1 MAEVKAAAVV
11 ADKDRNRWPEL
22 VYRLIEH
29 YKWEPQHL
37 GIGKKEKVPIFYKRV
52 RQQEVPLNF
61 LFQLL
66 LRWSSSETISQI
78 LASFENPNLTAECG
92 LGLLFP
98 SDFNFIQPDVWIESE
113 RATVFIEIKVGAI
126 TGLEQVQ
133 KYLLLHAHLDNR
145 DGEKRPYLLFL
156 TESEFMNCWRPPPK
170 AALANGIQEFLVAA
184 TASAAL
190 PKRLEK
196 RAGKLAGRYEAVRS
210 DVKYGVATWNSV
222 GETLKAIRSQW
233 KQPGSN
239 DVEIRVVDDFLE
251 DLKQRKL
258 WMSGPD

>member
-1 MAEVKAAAVV
+1 M
-11 ADKDRNRWPEL
+11 

-78 LASFENPNLTAECG
+78 LASFENPSLTAESG

-113 RATVFIEIKVGAI
+113 RARVFIEVKVGAI

-133 KYLLLHAHLDNR
+133 KYILLHAYLDKR

-156 TESEFMNCWRPPPK
+156 TENEFMNCWRPPLK
-170 AALANGIQEFLVAA
+170 AALSDGVQEFLVAA
-184 TASAAL
+184 TATATL
-190 PKRLEK
+190 PERLEK
-196 RAGKLAGRYEAVRS
+196 RADKLIGRYEAAKGN
-210 DVKYGVATWNSV
+210 VKYGVATWNSV
-222 GETLKAIRSQW
+222 GETLKGIRARW
-233 KQPGSN
+233 NQPGSN
-239 DVEIRVVDDFLE
+239 DVEMRIVDDFLE

-258 WMSGPD
+258 WIPAPIGV